1 MAPWIWAMSGA
12 GGPASGPEPA
22 EMTRLGDG
30 SGFVGAADDGDGD
43 DWSSNPLSLSVCSSC
58 GVHARLIVSFRIS

>member
-1 MAPWIWAMSGA
+1 MSGA

-30 SGFVGAADDGDGD
+30 SGFMGAADD
-43 DWSSNPLSLSVCSSC
+43 DWSSNPRSLSVCSSC